1 MARDFSDIPS
11 DTVVHSN
18 EVQSGDADT
27 VSVASDNL
35 IDAALETIEVMAR
48 QAGLTFGIYP
58 VRRLNNSY
66 HLILERRDAG
76 LNGSMQ
82 FTYRNPLRSTSPDL
96 ILKGARS
103 IVTFA
108 LPITLHETTGEL
120 ILPHLLARYARK
132 DYYGILRNE
141 LEKMSVSL
149 GALGVKSKVVLDS
162 NELIDKEVAVRS
174 GIGSYLK
181 NSLVNVPGIG
191 SATILGNLVVD
202 IPLPRSKAPDRLV
215 SCGRCRICIDS
226 CPTNAIGD
234 NGAIDARRCISWIL
248 QSPEEIDIT
257 ILPAIETRLYG
268 CDICQDVCPIN
279 RRSAYPKREQLQE
292 IDEAAVEILTVFSSS
307 DEAILSLLPHIY
319 IYKRDVRLVRRN
331 CIVAAANLGAGSKY
345 ESEILAEVTK
355 LEGADPLYQPYVD
368 YFFSTRKGDSVTS
381 TLNGRL
387 PS

>member
-1 MARDFSDIPS
+1 MPS
-11 DTVVHSN
+11 DYPDGASDMVVHGHAVLSN
-18 EVQSGDADT
+18 GANAANR
-27 VSVASDNL
+27 VSDSSVNAT
-35 IDAALETIEVMAR
+35 LELVKKIAG

-66 HLILERRDAG
+66 HFILERRDAG

-132 DYYGILRNE
+132 DYYGILRNV
-141 LEKMSVSL
+141 LEEMKVSL
-149 GALGVKSKVVLDS
+149 GALGVNSKVVLDS

-202 IPLPRSKAPDRLV
+202 VALPRTNAPDRLV
-215 SCGRCRICIDS
+215 SCGRCRICVDS
-226 CPTNAIGD
+226 CPTSAIGD

-248 QSPEEIDIT
+248 QSPEEIDT
-257 ILPAIETRLYG
+257 AILPAIGTRLYG

-279 RRSAYPKREQLQE
+279 RRSAYSKHEKFQE
-292 IDEAAVEILTVFSSS
+292 IDEIAVEVLRVFCLS

-331 CIVAAANLGAGSKY
+331 CIVAAANLEVGSKY
-345 ESEILAEVTK
+345 EGEIVAEVTK
-355 LEGADPLYQPYVD
+355 LEGADPLYKPYVD
-368 YFFSTRKGDSVTS
+368 YFFSTRNGDRVTS
-381 TLNGRL
+381 DL
-387 PS
+387 SS